1 MEPAGA
7 RHGDGGSA
15 HGRPASPGPRGR
27 SGHAQ
32 GRQLLPRKRYAESG
46 QAAQQAIEKLRE
58 LPLGDSPE
66 LAELAA
72 PVTKQLEKARELL
85 GTQGVAIPDLKM
97 TGDKPG
103 EEDGVSFSRQVAPLL
118 VAKCGGCHV
127 QRARG
132 EFSMATFATL
142 FKGPPSGVVFMAGDA
157 GGSRLVEVIESGDM
171 PRGGGKL
178 TDEEL
183 TLLKDW
189 INAGAKFDGNDT
201 ATPLATLAAAA
212 SPDMPM
218 PTPTVMAAGQDDAV
232 QFARDV
238 GPVLLAHC
246 VECHGERNPPA
257 NFGVNTFQRLLNGG
271 NGGPVIVQG
280 KSEDSLLIQKLRG
293 TASGERMPRGR
304 DPLPE
309 ETIALVAKW
318 IDLGARFDGT
328 DANLALEE
336 TVGRSAAGRMTHD
349 ELAKHRVERAE
360 MIWRLILPD
369 VDASQQESKN
379 VLVMGGVGGE
389 ILSAV
394 ARTAEE
400 QVEKLQHLLRIPD
413 NQALIKGRL
422 MLFVFDK
429 RYDYGE
435 VGTMLE
441 HRELPSQWRG
451 HWSYNPLDAYG
462 CLLLSERGEASPGL
476 VAQQLAGAYV
486 ASLGDVPRWFAEG
499 SARAIAAH
507 VDARDPRVHQWDER
521 AEKLLNTTTKPEGF
535 LTATLPAEDSDVL
548 AYSFVSKFLMAP
560 ATRYTAL
567 IHALQDGMSFDDAFA
582 KYYKGT
588 PEEIVPAWVARV
600 AKRRSY

>member
-1 MEPAGA
+1 MMSRFTRVLICICVCTAVLWSPLGPGTAMAAQPTADQRAQVRAAEADMRKAGNFFRA
-7 RHGDGGSA
+7 
-15 HGRPASPGPRGR
+15 
-27 SGHAQ
+27 
-32 GRQLLPRKRYAESG
+32 KRYAESG

-476 VAQQLAGAYV
+476 VAQQLAGTTWPAWATCHAGLPRAAPGHRRSCRRPRSAGPPV
-486 ASLGDVPRWFAEG
+486 GRASRKAVEYHNQARGLSHRHAAGRRQRRARLQLRVEVSDGPR
-499 SARAIAAH
+499 
-507 VDARDPRVHQWDER
+507 DALHGLDPR
-521 AEKLLNTTTKPEGF
+521 
-535 LTATLPAEDSDVL
+535 PAGWHELRRRLCQVL
-548 AYSFVSKFLMAP
+548 
-560 ATRYTAL
+560 
-567 IHALQDGMSFDDAFA
+567 
-582 KYYKGT
+582 
-588 PEEIVPAWVARV
+588 
-600 AKRRSY
+600 